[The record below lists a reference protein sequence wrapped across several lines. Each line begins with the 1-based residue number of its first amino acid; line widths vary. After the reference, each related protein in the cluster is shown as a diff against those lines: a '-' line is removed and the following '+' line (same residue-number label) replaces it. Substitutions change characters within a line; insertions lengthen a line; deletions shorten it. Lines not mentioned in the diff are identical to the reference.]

1 VGRHSFLNLN
11 AKEGG
16 GKMGGSTYKIVE
28 LVGTSDVSWE
38 DAAKTA
44 VETAGESLK
53 DLRVGEVTKLDLV
66 ITNGKVT
73 SYRSRVNVS
82 FKYQKD

>member
-1 VGRHSFLNLN
+1 M
-11 AKEGG
+11 AE
-16 GKMGGSTYKIVE
+16 STYVIVE

-53 DLRVGEVTKLDLV
+53 DLRIAEVMKLDMIV
-66 ITNGKVT
+66 TSGKVT
-73 SYRSRVNVS
+73 SYRARVKLS
-82 FKYQKD
+82 FKYEKVA